1 MGNNK
6 NAPKNRYVLI
16 VMLCIIV
23 CTALVF
29 VLPKESAYGDE
40 LREKIQKEEEA
51 VKAAAGEK
59 AKVNQSIALAKAL
72 IGSLKSGKADVESY
86 IEDLDL
92 AIGQIHDN
100 IDEIDSM
107 ISANE
112 IEEKKAEAELKEA
125 EEKSR
130 AQYAEMKK
138 QLRFIYRNRFGG
150 MEDILFSARD
160 MGDFLNKATYIEAL
174 SEYDRKK
181 LLEYIACVEDVK
193 EKKEKLEEVR
203 NSLVEQR
210 QEKQKE
216 SEDMEGL
223 IEDKQKELS
232 SYDAQIGSKEQQI
245 AEYEKMAAEQDAQ
258 IKALEAAL
266 AASKK
271 ALEEA
276 ERPKYDGGMFTMPCP
291 GYTRISDE
299 FGMREHP
306 TLGIKKMH
314 NGVDFAAPT
323 GTSILAAYDGVVA
336 ATGYSSSMGNYVMI
350 DHGDDLL
357 TVYMHASS
365 VSVGTGQQVSAG
377 QKIAAVGSTGR
388 STGPHL
394 HFGVRKNGAYVNPWG
409 YLK

>member
-1 MGNNK
+1 
-6 NAPKNRYVLI
+6 
-16 VMLCIIV
+16 MLCMF

-29 VLPKESAYGDE
+29 VFPIRAVHADEIRERIKE
-40 LREKIQKEEEA
+40 EEEA

-59 AKVNQSIALAKAL
+59 EKVNQSIALAKAL
-72 IGSLKSGKADVESY
+72 VGSLKSGKAKVEDY
-86 IEDLDL
+86 IEELDL
-92 AIGQIHDN
+92 AIGEIRDN
-100 IDEIDSM
+100 IEEIDRE

-112 IEEKKAEAELKEA
+112 IEEKEAAAEL
-125 EEKSR
+125 EK
-130 AQYAEMKK
+130 AQEKCDKQYADMKK
-138 QLRFIYRNRFGG
+138 QLRFIYRNRSGG
-150 MEDILFSARD
+150 IEAILFSAGD

-174 SEYDRKK
+174 SDYDRR
-181 LLEYIACVEDVK
+181 
-193 EKKEKLEEVR
+193 KLEEYI
-203 NSLVEQR
+203 SSVEEV
-210 QEKQKE
+210 QEKQKKLEEISENLARARQEKVQE

-223 IEDKQKELS
+223 IEDKQNELQ

-258 IKALEAAL
+258 IKALESAL
-266 AASKK
+266 AASRK

-299 FGMREHP
+299 YGMRMHP
-306 TLGIKKMH
+306 TLGVKKMH

-323 GTSILAAYDGVVA
+323 GTPILAAYDGVVVGA
-336 ATGYSSSMGNYVMI
+336 GYSSSMGNYVMI
-350 DHGDDLL
+350 DHGDDLITL
-357 TVYMHASS
+357 YMHASGLS
-365 VSVGTGQQVSAG
+365 VSTGQQVQAG
-377 QKIAAVGSTGR
+377 QKIGTVGSTGR

>member
-1 MGNNK
+1 
-6 NAPKNRYVLI
+6 
-16 VMLCIIV
+16 MLCIIC

-29 VLPKESAYGDE
+29 VLPG
-40 LREKIQKEEEA
+40 EKILADEIRERIKQEEQA
-51 VKAAAGEK
+51 VKNATGEK
-59 AKVNQSIALAKAL
+59 EKVNQSIALAKAL
-72 IGSLKSGKADVESY
+72 VGSLKSGKADVEGY
-86 IEDLDL
+86 IEELDL
-92 AIGQIHDN
+92 AISQIRDN
-100 IDEIDSM
+100 IEEIDSM

-125 EEKSR
+125 QEKSDR
-130 AQYAEMKK
+130 QYADMKK
-138 QLRFIYRNRFGG
+138 QLRFIYRNRRGG
-150 MEDILFSARD
+150 MEDILFSAKD

-174 SEYDRKK
+174 SDYDEKK
-181 LLEYIACVEDVK
+181 LKEYIASVEEVK
-193 EKKEKLEEVR
+193 TKKEKLEEVR
-203 NSLVEQR
+203 QSLTEAR
-210 QEKQKE
+210 EEKLKE

-223 IEDKQKELS
+223 IEDKQQELA
-232 SYDAQIGSKEQQI
+232 SYDAQIGTKEEQI

-258 IKALEAAL
+258 IRALESAL
-266 AASKK
+266 AASRKE
-271 ALEEA
+271 LEEA

-299 FGMREHP
+299 FGERIHP

-323 GTSILAAYDGVVA
+323 GTPILAAYNGVVVG
-336 ATGYSSSMGNYVMI
+336 TGYSPSMGNYVMI

-365 VSVGTGQQVSAG
+365 IGVGSGQSVEAG
-377 QKIAAVGSTGR
+377 QKIGAVGSTGR

-394 HFGVRKNGAYVNPWG
+394 HFGVRKNGSYVNPWN

>member
-1 MGNNK
+1 MENNK
-6 NAPKNRYVLI
+6 IDPDNRNVFI
-16 VMLCIIV
+16 KMLCIFV

-29 VLPKESAYGDE
+29 VLPQERVYADE
-40 LREKIQKEEEA
+40 LREQIKQEEQA
-51 VKAAAGEK
+51 VKNASAEK
-59 AKVNQSIALAKAL
+59 DRVNQSIALAKAL
-72 IGSLKSGKADVESY
+72 VGSLKSGKADVESY
-86 IEDLDL
+86 IEELDL
-92 AIGQIHDN
+92 AIGEIRDN

-112 IEEKKAEAELKEA
+112 IEEKKAEEELVAAEKKCE
-125 EEKSR
+125 
-130 AQYAEMKK
+130 AQYADMKK
-138 QLRFIYRNRFGG
+138 QLRFIYRNRAGG
-150 MEDILFSARD
+150 LADILFLAKD
-160 MGDFLNKATYIEAL
+160 IGDLLNKSTYIEAL
-174 SEYDRKK
+174 SEYDKKK
-181 LLEYIACVEDVK
+181 LDEYISSVNEVK
-193 EKKEKLEEVR
+193 AKREKLEGIRE
-203 NSLVEQR
+203 SLEEAR
-210 QEKQKE
+210 QEKLKE

-245 AEYEKMAAEQDAQ
+245 AEYERMAAEQDAQ
-258 IKALEAAL
+258 IKALESAL
-266 AASKK
+266 AASRK

-299 FGMREHP
+299 FGMRMHP
-306 TLGIKKMH
+306 TLGVNKMH
-314 NGVDFAAPT
+314 NGVDFAAPS

-336 ATGYSSSMGNYVMI
+336 AAGYSPSMGNYVMI

-365 VSVGTGQQVSAG
+365 LAVGTGQQVSAG
-377 QKIAAVGSTGR
+377 QKIASVGSTGR

-394 HFGVRKNGAYVNPWG
+394 HFGVRKNGAYINPWN

>member
-1 MGNNK
+1 MKANK
-6 NAPKNRYVLI
+6 NIPENRNALI
-16 VMLCIIV
+16 IMLCIV
-23 CTALVF
+23 FCTALVF
-29 VLPKESAYGDE
+29 VLPNESAHADE
-40 LREKIQKEEEA
+40 LRERIRKDEEA

-59 AKVNQSIALAKAL
+59 EKVDQSIALAKAL
-72 IGSLKSGKADVESY
+72 VGSLKSGKADVESY

-92 AIGQIHDN
+92 AIGQIRDN

-112 IEEKKAEAELKEA
+112 IEEKKAAEELLKA
-125 EEKSR
+125 REKSR
-130 AQYAEMKK
+130 LQYEEMKK
-138 QLRFIYRNRFGG
+138 QLRFIYRNRLGG
-150 MEDILFSARD
+150 MEDILFTARD

-181 LLEYIACVEDVK
+181 LSEYIACVEDVK
-193 EKKEKLEEVR
+193 KKKERLEEIR
-203 NSLVEQR
+203 DSLVEQR

-216 SEDMEGL
+216 SDDMESL
-223 IEDKQKELS
+223 IEDKQQELS

-258 IKALEAAL
+258 IRALEAAL
-266 AASKK
+266 ASSRK

-291 GYTRISDE
+291 GYTRISDDY
-299 FGMREHP
+299 GMRQHP
-306 TLGIKKMH
+306 TLGIEKMH
-314 NGVDFAAPT
+314 NGVDFAAPS
-323 GTSILAAYDGVVA
+323 GTAILAAYDGLVA
-336 ATGYSSSMGNYVMI
+336 AAGYSSSMGNYVMI

-365 VSVGTGQQVSAG
+365 LSVSTGQQVNAG

-394 HFGVRKNGAYVNPWG
+394 HFGVRMDGAYVNPWE

>member
-1 MGNNK
+1 
-6 NAPKNRYVLI
+6 
-16 VMLCIIV
+16 MLCIFV

-29 VLPKESAYGDE
+29 VLPQERVYADE
-40 LREKIQKEEEA
+40 LREQIKQEEQA
-51 VKAAAGEK
+51 VKNASAEK
-59 AKVNQSIALAKAL
+59 DRVNQSIALAKAL
-72 IGSLKSGKADVESY
+72 VGSLKSGKADVESY
-86 IEDLDL
+86 IEELDL
-92 AIGQIHDN
+92 AIGEIRDN

-112 IEEKKAEAELKEA
+112 IEEKKAEEELVAAEKKCE
-125 EEKSR
+125 
-130 AQYAEMKK
+130 AQYADMKK
-138 QLRFIYRNRFGG
+138 QLRFIYRNRAGG
-150 MEDILFSARD
+150 LADILFLAKD
-160 MGDFLNKATYIEAL
+160 IGDLLNKSTYIEAL
-174 SEYDRKK
+174 SEYDKKK
-181 LLEYIACVEDVK
+181 LDEYISSVNEVK
-193 EKKEKLEEVR
+193 AKREKLEGIRE
-203 NSLVEQR
+203 SLEEAR
-210 QEKQKE
+210 QEKLKE

-245 AEYEKMAAEQDAQ
+245 AEYERMAAEQDAQ
-258 IKALEAAL
+258 IKALESAL
-266 AASKK
+266 AASRK

-299 FGMREHP
+299 FGMRMHP
-306 TLGIKKMH
+306 TLGVNKMH
-314 NGVDFAAPT
+314 NGVDFAAPS

-336 ATGYSSSMGNYVMI
+336 AAGYSPSMGNYVMI

-365 VSVGTGQQVSAG
+365 LAVGTGQQVSAG
-377 QKIAAVGSTGR
+377 QKIASVGSTGR

-394 HFGVRKNGAYVNPWG
+394 HFGVRKNGAYINPWN